1 MERNRKRTL
10 TRRVRRFGLKFACLE
25 RTQLLEI
32 LYTHLPDKS
41 RILTSKGVVRITPH
55 GSKMTVT
62 TADGDEFQGDLVVGA
77 DGVHS
82 VTRREMWRIANIEQ
96 PGLIPLKEQASMLL
110 HSFSIPSIINR

>member
-1 MERNRKRTL
+1 MRML
-10 TRRVRRFGLKFACLE
+10 TQWTSRFGLKFAALE

-41 RILTSKGVVRITPH
+41 RVLTSKGVVRITPH
-55 GSKMTVT
+55 GNKMSVT

-96 PGLIPLKEQASMLL
+96 PGLIPFKEQASMFLEPL
-110 HSFSIPSIINR
+110 SIPPIINC